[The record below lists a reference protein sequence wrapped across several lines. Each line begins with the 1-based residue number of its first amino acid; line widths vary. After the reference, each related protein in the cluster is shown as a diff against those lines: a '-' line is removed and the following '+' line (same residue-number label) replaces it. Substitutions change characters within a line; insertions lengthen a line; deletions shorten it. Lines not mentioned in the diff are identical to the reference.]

1 MCLAIPG
8 RVVRIDVRFG
18 QPVAIVD
25 FDGTTREV
33 AVTFLPEVRPGDY
46 VIAHAGVAIQRLD
59 EAAAAASLA
68 LFAELGEQETDE

>member
-8 RVVRIDVRFG
+8 RVVRIDHRSG

-25 FDGTTREV
+25 FDGTMLEV
-33 AVTFLPEVRPGDY
+33 AVTFVPEVQPGDY

-59 EAAAAASLA
+59 EEAAAASLA
-68 LFAELGEQETDE
+68 LFAELGDQETGE